1 MNAAT
6 GDETNEINYL
16 MSNVELSTAT
26 GEWVVKTYSQRNWVE
41 VFYREALVMVR
52 AKRISSQR

>member
-6 GDETNEINYL
+6 GDEANEIDYL

-26 GEWVVKTYSQRNWVE
+26 GEWVVKTYSQKNWVE